1 MNIVS
6 MWYMLTDFIIMV
18 CSDFVDDDEM
28 TTDCS
33 LPVFASLHT
42 LLPIYHQELAAIPP
56 LLESELAM
64 RIFGAK

>member
-6 MWYMLTDFIIMV
+6 MWYVLTDFIIMV

-42 LLPIYHQELAAIPP
+42 LLPICRQELEAIPP
-56 LLESELAM
+56 VLESEQVM
-64 RIFGAK
+64 RIVVAK

>member
-1 MNIVS
+1 
-6 MWYMLTDFIIMV
+6 MLTDFIIMV

-42 LLPIYHQELAAIPP
+42 LLPIYHQELEAIPP

>member
-1 MNIVS
+1 
-6 MWYMLTDFIIMV
+6 MLTDFIIMV

-28 TTDCS
+28 TTDRS
-33 LPVFASLHT
+33 LAVFASLHT

-64 RIFGAK
+64 RILGAK